1 VKVCEIFTS
10 IQGESTHAGML
21 CTFIRLS
28 GCNLRCSYCD
38 TKYAYD
44 EGAELSIE
52 NVLER
57 IEEATIRLVEITGGE
72 PLLQTDETAGL
83 TTLLLDSGYN
93 VLIETNG
100 TLPIESID
108 GRAIMIMDVK
118 TPASGMSTKNNFA
131 NFEYLKKVD
140 EVKFVICDRNDYIWA
155 KNVVLEYGLP
165 KRCTVLF
172 SPAFGSLEP
181 RKLVKWILED
191 RVDVRLNLQLHKY
204 IFGPDERRV

>member
-21 CTFIRLS
+21 CAFIRVS

-38 TKYAYD
+38 TKYSYD

-72 PLLQTDETAGL
+72 PLLQKDEIAGL

-108 GRAIMIMDVK
+108 SRAIVIMDVK
-118 TPASGMSTKNNFA
+118 TPASGMSIKNDFA
-131 NFEYLKKVD
+131 NFAYLKKVD
-140 EVKFVICDRNDYIWA
+140 EVKFVICDRNDYIWS
-155 KNVVLEYGLP
+155 KNVILEYGLP

-181 RKLVKWILED
+181 RKLVEWILAD

-204 IFGPDERRV
+204 IFGPDERMV

>member
-72 PLLQTDETAGL
+72 PLLQKDETAGL

-100 TLPIESID
+100 TLSIESID

-118 TPASGMSTKNNFA
+118 TPASGMSIKNNFS

>member
-1 VKVCEIFTS
+1 MKVCEIFTS

-181 RKLVKWILED
+181 RKLVEWILED